1 LKHYIGEDFVLH
13 FVRKK
18 MGERKLMGL
27 ELIQMII
34 DKVKLI
40 KERMKEA

>member
-1 LKHYIGEDFVLH
+1 
-13 FVRKK
+13 

-27 ELIQMII
+27 ELIRMII

-40 KERMKEA
+40 RERMKEAYDRHKSNVDN

>member
-1 LKHYIGEDFVLH
+1 
-13 FVRKK
+13 

-40 KERMKEA
+40 RERMKEA

>member
-1 LKHYIGEDFVLH
+1 
-13 FVRKK
+13 